1 MAHPSTPPSLL
12 RGRWLILLGTLIW
25 SLGGAFAK
33 VLTLPTPL
41 GVHEPPVDP
50 WAMAFYRVLF
60 AGLVLSPAL
69 RRRDISL
76 APGLL
81 VMVLFFAAM
90 NGLYISALTLG
101 TAANAVILQYTA
113 PMWMYLASVWWLGET
128 ADRRN
133 SIALILGLTG
143 VAAIVAGGWHSQDL
157 QVVALALASGVSYA
171 GVVVCLRINRETS
184 SLWLTIVNHLGG
196 ALLLLPFVCRAAS
209 PTGPQLGVLF
219 LFGAVQMAL
228 PYWMVARGMRVVSP
242 QEAGTIMLLE
252 PILNP
257 VWAYLAS
264 GERPAPIT
272 LVGGAFIVGALA
284 WRYWPLGN
292 DKAPMTKE

>member
-1 MAHPSTPPSLL
+1 M
-12 RGRWLILLGTLIW
+12 LGTLIW

-41 GVHEPPVDP
+41 GVHLPPVDP

-60 AGLVLSPAL
+60 AGLVLLPAL
-69 RRRDISL
+69 RRHDVSL
-76 APGLL
+76 APGML
-81 VMVLFFAAM
+81 VMAVFFAAM
-90 NGLYISALTLG
+90 NGLYVSALTLG

-113 PMWMYLASVWWLGET
+113 PMWMYLASVWWLGEK

-133 SIALILGLTG
+133 TMALALGLVG
-143 VAAIVAGGWHSQDL
+143 VVVIVAGGWQSDNL
-157 QVVALALASGVSYA
+157 QVVALALASGVAYA
-171 GVVVCLRINRETS
+171 GVVIGLRIHREAS
-184 SLWLTIVNHLGG
+184 SLWLTVVNHLGG
-196 ALLLLPFVCRAAS
+196 ALLLLPFVWRVES
-209 PTGPQLGVLF
+209 PTAPQLGVLF

-257 VWAYLAS
+257 VWAYLVS
-264 GERPAPIT
+264 GEQPAAIT

-284 WRYWPLGN
+284 WRYWPFRN
-292 DKAPMTKE
+292 DQAPMTNE